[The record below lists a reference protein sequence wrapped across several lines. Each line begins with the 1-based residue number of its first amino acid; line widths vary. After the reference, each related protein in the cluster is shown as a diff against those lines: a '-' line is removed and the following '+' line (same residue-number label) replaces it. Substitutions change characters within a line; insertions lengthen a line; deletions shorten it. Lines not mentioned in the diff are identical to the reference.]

1 MSIRIERK
9 LIAFYSCT
17 MEPINPEYLS
27 ITEDQIREYINKY
40 EGEIPDDPNYTIED
54 MIHDLTSSSGMYSL
68 PEGTNEAMI
77 EFVERLLND
86 LIV

>member
-27 ITEDQIREYINKY
+27 IKEDQVRKYINEY
-40 EGEIPDDPNYTIED
+40 QGEIPDDPNYSIED
-54 MIHDLTSSSGMYSL
+54 LVHDLINSSGMYTL
-68 PEGTNEAMI
+68 PGDTSKAMI
-77 EFVERLLND
+77 EFVERLLDD